1 MALSAQISSWMT
13 QDYLEEKANKGSWDK
28 FSQVLDKV
36 SNQEPE
42 DYDKL

>member
-13 QDYLEEKANKGSWDK
+13 LDYLEEKAQKGSWDK
-28 FSQVLDKV
+28 FQQVLTKV
-36 SNQEPE
+36 SDQQPE